1 MFICFQ
7 LLCNFPIFFFVRT
20 LRLLYCRRWHF
31 RSTGWLRHCFIVYVP
46 RAHYS
51 HNPPLLLWLFLLF
64 FFFYYYSVLLRSV
77 IRFCSLTLFW
87 QFSLATHSRDFFF
100 FVFFIFFII
109 TLHCKYLTS
118 QCRCRWQSQS
128 LILSS
133 LNVNVSA
140 IYICCGCRATVF
152 HIFIA
157 RLAERLHAAV
167 SAH

>member
-7 LLCNFPIFFFVRT
+7 LLCNFPFFFFCPHAATSV
-20 LRLLYCRRWHF
+20 LSSLALSFYWLASALFYCLC
-31 RSTGWLRHCFIVYVP
+31 TQG
-46 RAHYS
+46 A
-51 HNPPLLLWLFLLF
+51 LFTQSPIIIMVILII

>member
-64 FFFYYYSVLLRSV
+64 FFSIIIPCYFALLFV
-77 IRFCSLTLFW
+77 FVHW
-87 QFSLATHSRDFFF
+87 HFSDNFRWRHTREIFFF